1 MALRLWFF
9 GTPAFAVPSLDRLI
23 AAGHV
28 VSAVVTQPD
37 RPRGRG
43 HHLAAPPVKERARD
57 CGLPVLQ
64 PERLRDPATLDEL
77 TRLGA
82 DLAVVAAYGKILPQ
96 PLLDSTRL
104 GFINVHASLLP
115 RWRGA
120 APVHRAILAGDRET
134 GVTIMKVVLALDA
147 GPMLARAATPIEPD
161 ETSDALEARLADLGG
176 RLLVDAIDRL
186 ERGDAVAEPQDDAA
200 ATYAAK
206 LERKDGALTWARPAL
221 DVHNQIR
228 GLHPWPL
235 AATSIN
241 GTRVLLRR
249 ASVATAEAVSAAP
262 GTIIDEPGEAA
273 IVACAKGAVRL
284 LEVQPEGR
292 RAMSTGAF
300 LRGQRIGPGAV
311 FTSAPPTA

>member
-28 VSAVVTQPD
+28 VSLVVTQPD

-43 HHLAAPPVKERARD
+43 HHLAAPPVKARALE
-57 CGLPVLQ
+57 CGLSLLQ
-64 PERLRDPATLDEL
+64 PERLRDPATLAEL
-77 TRLGA
+77 RSAGA
-82 DLAVVAAYGKILPQ
+82 DLAVVAAYGKLLPQ
-96 PLLDSTRL
+96 TLLDLPKL

-147 GPMLARAATPIEPD
+147 GPMLARAATAIEPD
-161 ETSDALEARLADLGG
+161 ETSDALDARLADIGG
-176 RLLVDAIDRL
+176 RLLVQTIDRL
-186 ERGDAVAEPQDDAA
+186 EHGDATAEPQDETA

-249 ASVATAEAVSAAP
+249 SSVISTTSVPSPP
-262 GTIIDEPGEAA
+262 GTIVDASGETAV
-273 IVACAKGAVRL
+273 VACATGSVRL
-284 LEVQPEGR
+284 IEVQPDGR
-292 RAMSTGAF
+292 RAMPAGAF
-300 LRGQRIGPGAV
+300 LRGQRIGTGAV
-311 FTSAPPTA
+311 FASTPPVA

>member
-28 VSAVVTQPD
+28 ISLVVTQPD

-43 HHLAAPPVKERARD
+43 HRLAAPPVKERALD
-57 CGLPVLQ
+57 CGLPVQ
-64 PERLRDPATLDEL
+64 QFDRLRDPATLDEL
-77 TRLGA
+77 KRIGA
-82 DLAVVAAYGKILPQ
+82 DIAVVAAYGKLLPQ
-96 PLLDSTRL
+96 ALLDLPTL

-120 APVHRAILAGDRET
+120 APVHRAILAGDHET

-147 GPMLARAATPIEPD
+147 GPMLARTTTPIDAD
-161 ETSDALEARLADLGG
+161 ETSDVLERRLADIGG
-176 RLLVDAIDRL
+176 RLLVDTIDRL
-186 ERGDAVAEPQDDAA
+186 EHGGLTAEPQDDAE

-206 LERKDGALTWARPAL
+206 LERADGALTWARPAR

-241 GTRVLLRR
+241 GLRLLLRR
-249 ASVATAEAVSAAP
+249 SSLASAAPVPSPP
-262 GTIIDEPGEAA
+262 GTIIDTSGDAA
-273 IVACAKGAVRL
+273 VVACGPGSVRL
-284 LEVQPEGR
+284 LEVQPDGR
-292 RAMSTGAF
+292 RAMSAGAF
-300 LRGQRIGPGAV
+300 LRGQRIGTGAV
-311 FTSAPPTA
+311 FTSTPPVA